1 MNEDGTLDVGHLEMA
16 EVLRRLYNASGPVGM
31 GRVHFTPG
39 DLTLEQAQ
47 KLIDERMAKLP
58 DLFAK
63 VPGID
68 QENYIRRHALHFDY
82 LQGRVMKINL
92 AERRDL
98 SVRLYDRDNGA
109 GAAARALGIET
120 KEAG

>member
-1 MNEDGTLDVGHLEMA
+1 MNADGTLDVGHLEMA
-16 EVLRRLYNASGPVGM
+16 EVLRRLYNASGSLGL
-31 GRVHFTPG
+31 GRLHFTPEEM
-39 DLTLEQAQ
+39 TLEQAQ
-47 KLIDERMAKLP
+47 KVIDTRMALVPADAHP
-58 DLFAK
+58 D
-63 VPGID
+63 V
-68 QENYIRRHALHFDY
+68 ETYIRRHALYFDY

-98 SVRLYDRDNGA
+98 MVRLYDRDNGE